1 MRLTVS
7 KKLVFL
13 VLLNLLAIAVV
24 STIGYRSLAEVVA
37 SGKSLL
43 ATNSVLRAQ
52 TDADMSHDGINSVV
66 HEAIL
71 SAAVLST
78 SQNPAD
84 VDKARRLTLA
94 AFARHKEI
102 IERSVAVVEAG
113 NLWRGSLDKAAGAV
127 HRDLTAYLVLAEKI
141 IKSAA
146 SDTASAMAM
155 LPEFRAAF
163 STLETEMGEISDRI
177 EAVAAGSQAE
187 AERRS
192 GFAVKLLITS
202 GVIAVMLVA
211 FFALLIAR
219 SVVIPL
225 RDAVEVAKAV
235 AAGDLRGDI
244 KVRSHDEIGELMQ
257 AFKDMT
263 QGLNQRVV
271 HVTEEVGRV
280 SRSIVDSANQ
290 LSAGNETLAA
300 RTEAQASSVEET
312 VASIEQVAAA
322 AKQNAEHAQ
331 QGKDAAEE
339 VSNVFRRGNE
349 IVSQLTDTMAQ
360 INVSSKRVAEIIALI
375 DGIAFQTNI
384 LALNAAVEAA
394 RAGDLGRGFSVVASE
409 VRNLAQRSAAAA
421 KEIKTL
427 VNDSVGKAD
436 AGSILAK
443 EAHQAMDASVEAVR
457 RVAALMLEIAG
468 ASKEQSEGVEQIN
481 QAMAQIDHGTQQNAA
496 LMEEASATT
505 EILAESATHLVKL
518 TTLFKT
524 GAERGAVAPGA
535 TLPRSPSAA
544 AAALARTQDKP
555 RRSPARQLPRPAAKA
570 TSDAEAD
577 WTEF

>member
-1 MRLTVS
+1 MRWTVS

-24 STIGYRSLAEVVA
+24 STIAYHSLAEVVS

-43 ATNSVLRAQ
+43 ATNGVLRAQ
-52 TDADMSHDGINSVV
+52 ADADMSHDGINSVV
-66 HEAIL
+66 HEAIVNSDGL
-71 SAAVLST
+71 SGA
-78 SQNPAD
+78 QNPQD
-84 VDKARRLTLA
+84 VDKAQRSTLV
-94 AFARHKEI
+94 AFNRHKEI
-102 IERSVAVVEAG
+102 IERSVGVVQAG
-113 NLWRGSLDKAAGAV
+113 NLWGESLDKSGAV
-127 HRDLTAYLVLAEKI
+127 HADLTAYVVLADKI
-141 IKSAA
+141 IKLSPADPTSAR
-146 SDTASAMAM
+146 SL

-163 STLETEMGEISDRI
+163 SRLETEMAEISDRI
-177 EAVAAGSQAE
+177 QAVAAANQAD

-192 GFAVKLLITS
+192 GFAVTLLITS
-202 GVIAVMLVA
+202 GVIAVILVA
-211 FFALLIAR
+211 LFALLIAR

-225 RDAVEVAKAV
+225 REAVEVAKAV

-244 KVRSHDEIGELMQ
+244 KVRSRDEVGELMQ

-290 LSAGNETLAA
+290 LSQGNETLAA

-312 VASIEQVAAA
+312 VASIEEVSAA

-339 VSNVFRRGNE
+339 VSRIFRRGNE
-349 IVSQLTDTMAQ
+349 VVSQLTDTMAQ
-360 INVSSKRVAEIIALI
+360 INVSSKRVAEFTALI

-384 LALNAAVEAA
+384 LALNASVEAA

-427 VNDSVGKAD
+427 VSDSVGKAD
-436 AGSILAK
+436 SGSILAK
-443 EAHQAMDASVEAVR
+443 EARQAMEASVEAVD
-457 RVAALMLEIAG
+457 RVAALMLEIAS
-468 ASKEQSEGVEQIN
+468 ASREQSDGVEQIN
-481 QAMAQIDHGTQQNAA
+481 QAMAQIDQGTQQNAA

-505 EILAESATHLVKL
+505 EILGESATHLVEL
-518 TTLFKT
+518 TTVFKT
-524 GAERGAVAPGA
+524 GAEPGEVAQRTA
-535 TLPRSPSAA
+535 LPRSRNPSA
-544 AAALARTQDKP
+544 ARTQDSS
-555 RRSPARQLPRPAAKA
+555 RRLPGRQHPLQVAKA
-570 TSDAEAD
+570 TSDPDAD
-577 WTEF
+577 WAEF

>member
-24 STIGYRSLAEVVA
+24 STIGYLSLAEVVA

-102 IERSVAVVEAG
+102 IDRSVAVVDAG
-113 NLWRGSLDKAAGAV
+113 NLWRGSLDKAGAV

-177 EAVAAGSQAE
+177 EAVAAGNQAE

-202 GVIAVMLVA
+202 GVIGVMLVA

-225 RDAVEVAKAV
+225 REAVQVAQVV

-443 EAHQAMDASVEAVR
+443 EAGQAMDASVEAVR
-457 RVAALMLEIAG
+457 RVAALMLEIAS

-518 TTLFKT
+518 STVFKT

>member
-1 MRLTVS
+1 MRWTVN
-7 KKLVFL
+7 KKLIFL

-24 STIGYRSLAEVVA
+24 STIGYRSLAEVVS

-52 TDADMSHDGINSVV
+52 TDADMSHDAINSIV
-66 HEAIL
+66 HEAIINGAGL
-71 SAAVLST
+71 SS
-78 SQNPAD
+78 SRNPED
-84 VDKARRLTLA
+84 VDKAQRATLV
-94 AFARHKEI
+94 AFGRHNRI
-102 IERSVAVVEAG
+102 IERSVGVVQAG
-113 NLWRGSLDKAAGAV
+113 NLWSGSLDKSAAV
-127 HRDLTAYLVLAEKI
+127 HADLGAYVVLAEKI
-141 IKSAA
+141 IKLASTDPTSAR
-146 SDTASAMAM
+146 AM

-163 STLETEMGEISDRI
+163 SRLETEMGEISDRI
-177 EAVAAGSQAE
+177 EAAAAVNQAD

-192 GFAVKLLITS
+192 EFAVMLLIAS

-219 SVVIPL
+219 SIVIPL
-225 RDAVEVAKAV
+225 TEAVEVAKAV

-244 KVRSHDEIGELMQ
+244 KVRSRDEVGELMQ

-290 LSAGNETLAA
+290 LSAGNETLAS

-312 VASIEQVAAA
+312 VASIEEVAAA

-331 QGKDAAEE
+331 QGKNAAEE

-349 IVSQLTDTMAQ
+349 VVSQLTDTMAQ
-360 INVSSKRVAEIIALI
+360 INLSSKRVAEITALI

-384 LALNAAVEAA
+384 LALNASVEAA

-421 KEIKTL
+421 QEIKTL

-436 AGSILAK
+436 SGSILAK
-443 EAHQAMDASVEAVR
+443 EARQAMEASVEAVS
-457 RVAALMLEIAG
+457 RVAALMLEIAS

-481 QAMAQIDHGTQQNAA
+481 QAMAQIDQATQQNAA

-505 EILAESATHLVKL
+505 EILGESATHLLEL
-518 TTLFKT
+518 TSLFKT
-524 GAERGAVAPGA
+524 GAEPGEVAQRK
-535 TLPRSPSAA
+535 TLPRSHRAA
-544 AAALARTQDKP
+544 VAGRQDNS
-555 RRSPARQLPRPAAKA
+555 RRSPARQLPRQAAKA
-570 TSDAEAD
+570 TSETEENWAE
-577 WTEF
+577 F

>member
-43 ATNSVLRAQ
+43 ATNSALRAQ

-113 NLWRGSLDKAAGAV
+113 NLWRGSLDKAGAV

-177 EAVAAGSQAE
+177 EAVAAGNQAE

-225 RDAVEVAKAV
+225 REAVQVAQVV

-457 RVAALMLEIAG
+457 RVAALMLEIAS

-518 TTLFKT
+518 TTVFKT